1 MGKLD
6 TQLLV
11 GEKLKQRTKNTDK
24 DRMKIY
30 RELDK
35 QDKIKSEAG
44 EGSRRANT
52 AQKKI
57 NSLYKKIDNLIEKKD
72 ISVSKAVKDY
82 ALVDKYGESAM
93 EARSFG
99 TDREV
104 DYSFERRIGK
114 KPYKV
119 QSTPKAKGGYVKKY
133 AKGGGVRKVRR

>member
-104 DYSFERRIGK
+104 DYSFERRTGQ

-133 AKGGGVRKVRR
+133 ARGGGVRKVLT